1 MVRLGFDF
9 LKFILISIF
18 YHSLYVPIVE
28 ERSSN
33 MTRQPGTAFVCNVER
48 SLKKTLSSM
57 K

>member
-9 LKFILISIF
+9 LKFILIFIF
-18 YHSLYVPIVE
+18 CHSLYVPIVE

-48 SLKKTLSSM
+48 SSKKTLSSM